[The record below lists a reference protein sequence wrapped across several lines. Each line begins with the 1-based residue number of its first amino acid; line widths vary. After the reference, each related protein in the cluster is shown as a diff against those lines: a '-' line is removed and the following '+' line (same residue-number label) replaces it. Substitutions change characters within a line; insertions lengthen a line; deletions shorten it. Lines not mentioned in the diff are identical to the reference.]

1 MARFRILTAS
11 EQVAA
16 HLSSE
21 IKAGRWPGCM
31 PGADL
36 LTRELGVG
44 RNTIDAALLHLE
56 KEGMLRNC
64 GAGRRRMV
72 VAHGNAKRGPLRIR
86 ILSYGVRDQTDV
98 VMHDLHYRLEAEGH
112 SAEFSSKSMLNLKMD
127 ARRVAAHVERDPA
140 DAWVVY
146 GGSREILAW
155 FAESPV
161 PTYALV
167 GRMRGLHIAGVK
179 PDKIPAQRAAIRR
192 LVELGHSRIV
202 RIVRPERVRP
212 VLGMIEQ
219 AFLDDLESYGI
230 RTGPYNLAV
239 WQGEAADFRD
249 CLDSLFRLTPP
260 TALFLDEPMLFL
272 AARQHLAGKGVLAPR
287 NVSLICDDP
296 DPYFGIFAPSISH
309 ISWKPEELARRTV
322 RWVNRIACGHDD
334 RRQTFTK
341 AIFVEGG
348 TIGPA
353 PASQGRK

>member
-11 EQVAA
+11 DQVAA

-21 IKAGRWPGCM
+21 IKAGRWPEFM

-72 VAHGNAKRGPLRIR
+72 VTQENAKRGPLRVR

-127 ARRVAAHVERDPA
+127 ARRVAAHVE
-140 DAWVVY
+140 
-146 GGSREILAW
+146 
-155 FAESPV
+155 
-161 PTYALV
+161 
-167 GRMRGLHIAGVK
+167 
-179 PDKIPAQRAAIRR
+179 
-192 LVELGHSRIV
+192 
-202 RIVRPERVRP
+202 P

-219 AFLDDLESYGI
+219 AFLDDLKSYGI

-309 ISWKPEELARRTV
+309 IS
-322 RWVNRIACGHDD
+322 
-334 RRQTFTK
+334 
-341 AIFVEGG
+341 
-348 TIGPA
+348 
-353 PASQGRK
+353 